1 MLPLPEIARIAAT
14 VDPSWRSPVA
24 DAIAH
29 AWGIAPGAAR
39 WLRSSA
45 THVFVVPPDLDPR
58 GVLFVRFVPASLRTV
73 RDLEAPARLLGA
85 WSEHGG
91 TVAPLPSAGSL
102 LVETVPTPLG
112 TMHATVVPAAPGVE
126 LQLEDLTSPLAQS
139 WGAALA
145 RLHRDAP
152 PLVAAD
158 EPPPLD
164 LDALDD
170 DPDVLAAAR
179 AVLAEIDRADHP
191 RGTLHG
197 DFELDNLRWTDG
209 HPTAFDADEM
219 RTGPFV
225 QDVAAAVRDLVGDA
239 PGRVDHSAL
248 LADFLTGY
256 RSVRH
261 LTDDEVAALEL
272 HSAAVAI
279 RGLVALRHVE
289 VDARADDAPWVV
301 ELRATLADH
310 HRDLRARVLASR
322 AREVGPR

>member
-1 MLPLPEIARIAAT
+1 MLPLPEIARVAAT

-24 DAIAH
+24 DAVAN

-45 THVFVVPPDLDPR
+45 THVFVVPPDADPR

-91 TVAPLPSAGSL
+91 TVAPLPSGAGL
-102 LVETVPTPLG
+102 LVETVPTALG
-112 TMHATVVPAAPGVE
+112 TMHATVVPAAQGEE
-126 LQLEDLTSPLAQS
+126 LELEDLTSSLAQS

-145 RLHRDAP
+145 GLHRDAP
-152 PLVAAD
+152 PLTAAD

-170 DPDVLAAAR
+170 DPDVLASAR
-179 AVLAEIDRADHP
+179 AVLAEVDRADHP

-197 DFELDNLRWTDG
+197 DFELDNMRWADG
-209 HPTAFDADEM
+209 RPTAFDADEA

-225 QDVAAAVRDLVGDA
+225 QDIAAAVRDLVGDS
-239 PGRVDHSAL
+239 PGRVEHRTL

-256 RSVRH
+256 RRVRH
-261 LTDDEVAALEL
+261 LEYDEVAALEL
-272 HSAAVAI
+272 HGAAVAV
-279 RGLVALRHVE
+279 RGLVALAHLE
-289 VDARADDAPWVV
+289 VDAVADEEPWAVG
-301 ELRATLADH
+301 LRATLVE
-310 HRDLRARVLASR
+310 HRQRLRARVLAVTV
-322 AREVGPR
+322 AR